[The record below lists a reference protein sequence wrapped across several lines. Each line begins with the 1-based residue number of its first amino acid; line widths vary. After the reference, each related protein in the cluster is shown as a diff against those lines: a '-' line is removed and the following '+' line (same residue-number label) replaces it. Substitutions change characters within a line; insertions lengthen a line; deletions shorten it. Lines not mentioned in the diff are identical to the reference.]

1 MGPLYG
7 CCTLYIEQLAVE
19 FLNSGLFFKHL
30 STEMQTYKEALNVVP
45 SDPPCKDDNAQNHND
60 SLKKDI
66 NSTKRKKLYFLL
78 EFIYKRQCLH
88 IKDQIKVFKG
98 TVVNEALPSLYGEY
112 LELKSP
118 VNKKCFF

>member
-1 MGPLYG
+1 
-7 CCTLYIEQLAVE
+7 
-19 FLNSGLFFKHL
+19 
-30 STEMQTYKEALNVVP
+30 MQTYKEALSVIP

-98 TVVNEALPSLYGEY
+98 TVVNEALPSLNGGY
-112 LELKSP
+112 LEGTLNLNP
-118 VNKKCFF
+118 L